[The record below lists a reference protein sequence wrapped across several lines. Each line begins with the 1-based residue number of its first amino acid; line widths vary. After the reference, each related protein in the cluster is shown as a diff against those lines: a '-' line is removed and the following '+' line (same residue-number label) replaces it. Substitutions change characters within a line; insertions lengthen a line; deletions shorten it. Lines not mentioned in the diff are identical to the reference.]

1 MEGYVVVCGLSSDK
15 NSAKTKNG
23 LSEVLC
29 SGSQIQA
36 MDPISDQGGEG
47 HDCARTLLTT
57 DAHIQIPRHIHPRHL
72 LCPSY
77 MPFSR
82 CIARPSI
89 CCN

>member
-57 DAHIQIPRHIHPRHL
+57 DAHIQIPRHHHHHHHHHHRHHHHHH
-72 LCPSY
+72 
-77 MPFSR
+77 
-82 CIARPSI
+82 
-89 CCN
+89 